1 MKKWI
6 FKAIVQKGISFLPYD
21 YKINYLFQKHV
32 TKGVFLSDDYFF
44 DKLIHVKNHLE
55 YYSKL
60 KNNAIPVKCF
70 ELGTGWYPVIP
81 VALFL
86 TGAVEIVTT
95 DITPLSDKQ
104 KFITTIEKF
113 LELKKQNKAEFNYL
127 FSDTNKVAILTEII
141 AQQAQLNFEQIQQ
154 KLHINYIKQDARKLD
169 FASGYFDF
177 IVSNN
182 VFEHI
187 YPHLL
192 IDILKEFKRVWA
204 SGGVMS
210 HFIDMS
216 DHFAHLDKTINI
228 YNFLQFTDN
237 QWNRIDNSVQPQNR
251 MRIDEYVALYNNLS
265 ISINIREDR
274 PGNLTELKTIAL
286 SEKYKAMPIE
296 MVAIS
301 HSYLASLNA

>member
-6 FKAIVQKGISFLPYD
+6 LKAVIQKGISFLPYD

-32 TKGVFLSDDYFF
+32 TKGVVLSDDYFF
-44 DKLIHVKNHLE
+44 DKLIHVKKHLE
-55 YYSKL
+55 YYKKL
-60 KNNAIPVKCF
+60 KSNANPQKCF

-86 TGAVEIVTT
+86 TGAAEIVTT
-95 DITPLSDKQ
+95 DITPLSGKQ

-113 LELKKQNKAEFNYL
+113 LVLKNQNKAEFEYL
-127 FSDTNKVAILTEII
+127 FADKNKVAVLTGILE
-141 AQQAQLNFEQIQQ
+141 QQNQLSFEQIQE
-154 KLHINYIKQDARKLD
+154 KLHIKYIKQDARKLD
-169 FASGYFDF
+169 FPKGYFDF

-192 IDILKEFKRVWA
+192 VDILKEFKRVWA
-204 SGGVMS
+204 SNGVMS

-216 DHFAHLDKTINI
+216 DHFAHLDKSINI
-228 YNFLQFTDN
+228 YNFLQFTDK
-237 QWNRIDNSVQPQNR
+237 QWSTIDNSVQPQNR
-251 MRIDEYVALYNNLS
+251 MRIDEYIALYEDIAVS
-265 ISINIREDR
+265 VNIREDR
-274 PGNLTELKTIAL
+274 PGNLSELKTIAL
-286 SEKYKAMPIE
+286 SEKYKAMSFE

-301 HSYLASLNA
+301 HSYLASYNG

>member
-6 FKAIVQKGISFLPYD
+6 LKAVIQKGISFLPYN

-32 TKGVFLSDDYFF
+32 TKGVVLSDDYFF
-44 DKLIHVKNHLE
+44 DKLIHVEKHVSF
-55 YYSKL
+55 YAKL
-60 KNNAIPVKCF
+60 KDNAKPTTCF

-86 TGAVEIVTT
+86 YGAKEIVTT
-95 DITPLSDKQ
+95 DITPLSSKE
-104 KFITTIEKF
+104 KFIQTIEKF
-113 LELKKQNKAEFNYL
+113 IHLKQQNKAAFAYL
-127 FSDTNKVAILTEII
+127 FEDAGKVAVLNQII
-141 AQQAQLNFEQIQQ
+141 EQQAKLNFEQIQQ
-154 KLHINYIKQDARKLD
+154 KLHINYIKQDARKLE
-169 FASGYFDF
+169 FADGYFDF

-216 DHFAHLDKTINI
+216 DHFAHLDKSINI
-228 YNFLQFTDN
+228 YNFLQFTDK
-237 QWNRIDNSVQPQNR
+237 QWNTIDNSVQPQNR
-251 MRIDEYVALYNNLS
+251 MRIDEYIALYENLS
-265 ISINIREDR
+265 VSINIREDR
-274 PGNLTELKTIAL
+274 PGNTEEVKTIAL

-301 HSYLASLNA
+301 HAYLASFKG

>member
-6 FKAIVQKGISFLPYD
+6 FKAVIQKGISFLPYD

-44 DKLIHVKNHLE
+44 DKLIHVKKHLE

-60 KNNAIPVKCF
+60 KNNATPVKCF

-86 TGAVEIVTT
+86 TGAQEIVTT

-113 LELKKQNKAEFNYL
+113 LELKNQHKAGFEYL
-127 FSDTNKVAILTEII
+127 FADTNKVAVLTEII
-141 AQQAQLNFEQIQQ
+141 AQQDQLSFEQIQQ
-154 KLHINYIKQDARKLD
+154 KLHIHYIKQDARKLD
-169 FASGYFDF
+169 FANGYFDF

-204 SGGVMS
+204 PNGVMS

-216 DHFAHLDKTINI
+216 DHFAHLDKSINI
-228 YNFLQFTDN
+228 YNFLQFTDK
-237 QWNRIDNSVQPQNR
+237 QWNTIDNSVQPQNR
-251 MRIDEYVALYNNLS
+251 MRIDEYIALYDDLS

-274 PGNLTELKTIAL
+274 PGNISELKTITL
-286 SEKYKAMPIE
+286 SEKYKAMAFKMI
-296 MVAIS
+296 AIS
-301 HSYLASLNA
+301 HAYLASFNA

>member
-6 FKAIVQKGISFLPYD
+6 VKAVIQKGISFLPYD

-32 TKGVFLSDDYFF
+32 TKGVVLSDDYFF
-44 DKLIHVKNHLE
+44 DKLIHVKKHVE
-55 YYSKL
+55 FYAKL
-60 KNNAIPVKCF
+60 KNDAKPHTCF

-86 TGAVEIVTT
+86 YGAAEIVTT
-95 DITPLSDKQ
+95 DITPLSNKE
-104 KFITTIEKF
+104 KFIQTIEKF
-113 LELKKQNKAEFNYL
+113 LDLKNQNKADFDYL
-127 FSDTNKVAILTEII
+127 FADAGKVAVLHNII
-141 AQQAQLNFEQIQQ
+141 KNQVQLSFEEIQQ
-154 KLHINYIKQDARKLD
+154 KLHIKYIKQDARKLS
-169 FASGYFDF
+169 FADGYFDF

-192 IDILKEFKRVWA
+192 IDILKEFTRVWA
-204 SGGVMS
+204 VGGVMS

-216 DHFAHLDKTINI
+216 DHFAHLDKSINI
-228 YNFLQFTDN
+228 YNFLQFTDK
-237 QWNRIDNSVQPQNR
+237 QWELIDNSVQPQNR
-251 MRIDEYVALYNNLS
+251 MRIDEYITLYESLA

-274 PGNLTELKTIAL
+274 PGSVSEVNAVTL
-286 SEKYKAMPIE
+286 SEKYKAMPVE

-301 HSYLASLNA
+301 HSYLASFKG